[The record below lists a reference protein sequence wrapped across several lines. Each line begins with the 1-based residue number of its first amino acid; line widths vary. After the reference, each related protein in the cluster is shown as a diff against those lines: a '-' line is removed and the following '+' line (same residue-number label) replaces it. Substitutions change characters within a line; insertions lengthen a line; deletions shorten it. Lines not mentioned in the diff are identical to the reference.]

1 MPHNERN
8 CGTMAAALA
17 DREMPDPMVDTLEMF
32 FCFGAVK
39 AKARDLGKG
48 IKENDLAEPQGGN
61 TSYCEML
68 SGVECGVWVNGKDT
82 AGELGE

>member
-32 FCFGAVK
+32 FVLGQLRQRHGIWGKESKKMILPNPRVETHHI
-39 AKARDLGKG
+39 AR
-48 IKENDLAEPQGGN
+48 
-61 TSYCEML
+61 C
-68 SGVECGVWVNGKDT
+68 
-82 AGELGE
+82 